1 MDRSELSIRWL
12 DPKYYGINWDAT
24 DEDPH
29 KQVRSRER
37 SKPICQFKR
46 CALSVSTKF
55 GRPKPF
61 CSIHVFENPYVPDL
75 LKRMEALD
83 PVADRKAAKQAF
95 DRATVA
101 DEAAEA
107 ERLREG
113 LS

>member
-24 DEDPH
+24 DENPN
-29 KQVRSRER
+29 KQVKSKER
-37 SKPICQFKR
+37 SKPICEFKG
-46 CALSVSTKF
+46 CHSSVSTKF

-61 CSIHVFENPYVPDL
+61 CSNHVFENPYVQDL
-75 LKRMEALD
+75 LERMEVLD

-101 DEAAEA
+101 DEEAEA